1 MRVISGTL
9 RGRRFNPPEGFN
21 ARPTTDFAKENIF
34 NVLNNIV
41 DYEDIDVLDLFSGT
55 GSITYEFASRGA
67 KSVTSVELNFKHQK
81 FIQQTIQQFGIGDV
95 AKSYRSDAFRYLKE
109 VRKKFDLIF
118 ADAPYDL
125 EGVDTIPDI
134 VFQRE
139 LLTEDGLLIVEHSE
153 ENRFEGHPK
162 LWQVRSY
169 GKVNFSLFKYDV
181 DIDNTTEGDTED
193 AEG

>member
-9 RGRRFNPPEGFN
+9 KGRRFNPPEGFN

-41 DYEDIDVLDLFSGT
+41 DYEELDVLDLFSGT

-109 VRKKFDLIF
+109 VRRKFDLIF
-118 ADAPYDL
+118 ADAPYEL
-125 EGVDTIPDI
+125 EGVDTIPSI
-134 VFQRE
+134 VLERE
-139 LLTEDGLLIVEHSE
+139 LLTEDGILIVEHSE
-153 ENRFEGHPK
+153 EDRFEGHPN

-169 GKVNFSLFKYDV
+169 GKVNFSMFKYKV
-181 DIDNTTEGDTED
+181 TEEETED

>member
-9 RGRRFNPPEGFN
+9 KGRRFNPPEGFN

-41 DYEDIDVLDLFSGT
+41 DYEDLDVLDLFSGT
-55 GSITYEFASRGA
+55 GSITYEFVSRGA

-81 FIQQTIQQFGIGDV
+81 FISQTIQQFGIGNV
-95 AKSYRSDAFRYLKE
+95 AKSLRSDAFRYLKE
-109 VRKKFDLIF
+109 VRRKFDIIF

-125 EGVDTIPDI
+125 DGVDSIPGI
-134 VFQRE
+134 VVERQ
-139 LLTEDGLLIVEHSE
+139 LLTDDGILIVEHSD
-153 ENRFEGHPK
+153 ENRFENHPN

-169 GKVNFSLFKYDV
+169 GKVNFSMFKYNVND
-181 DIDNTTEGDTED
+181 EETED
-193 AEG
+193 AEV